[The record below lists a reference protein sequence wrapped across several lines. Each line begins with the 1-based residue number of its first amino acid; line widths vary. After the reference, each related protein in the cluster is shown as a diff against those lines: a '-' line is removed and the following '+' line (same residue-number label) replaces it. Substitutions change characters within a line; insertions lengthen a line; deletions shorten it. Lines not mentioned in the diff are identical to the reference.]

1 MALLYSPPAAHGHFA
16 YQAAQLAAFAVFG
29 GLLLGQGYRRGYPW
43 RQWLPL
49 VAAAALAL
57 MLGCQ
62 LIFLPPGQ
70 WLGWLRGEAAVA
82 EALAAGPRSVV
93 GGAAACLLAVLA
105 LRRALGFRGW
115 AVLDA
120 FAGPLCWALA
130 VQSVGC
136 VLAGCCWG
144 EVSEAGWLRLR
155 YAPGTLP
162 YLAQQARGL
171 LPAGA
176 ALARPVVPTQLYHLL
191 LCAGVGGLLLALRR
205 RAAAW
210 PGGSRYLL
218 AMGMLCLG
226 RGLIEFWRDPAGEP
240 LLGAPLAGAD
250 FSLLKAQGLLL
261 LEAAALLG
269 GWAWLARR
277 PAAAEVVA
285 PAPAGYPALVGVGL
299 LAATAR
305 LGPGLLSLP
314 EILTLQALLLLVLA
328 AEGQAL
334 ARRLGHGLPRLAG
347 LPLSLL
353 LGGALLLATAQ
364 APAPRRQTPP
374 PDGEDGQ
381 TLTFSGGVLG
391 NYHDAREDILEDH
404 DLCGSRKQAL
414 ALQQRVWAVGGEV
427 AVEKSVGGR
436 TDTWGGGL
444 WLGEQTVAAQ
454 PTTSVP
460 YRFLAND
467 TTFRYTL
474 GDIHFYREKHTG
486 QGWFTLGTRLGLH
499 LGNLGFYSYFDN
511 GNARGSAWLMPE
523 GMVSLGNPR
532 LLYAQA
538 DAGYGAENALG
549 AYTSRLAL
557 GSGLG
562 RATGRQ
568 LLAGYA
574 HSAHFPTQ
582 NLAFVSARLALP
594 PGTGLGA
601 LSLEPYF
608 ATDLGRHQLFSLK
621 LHYQLGTK

>member
-1 MALLYSPPAAHGHFA
+1 MALVYSPPAAHGHFA
-16 YQAAQLAAFAVFG
+16 YQTAQLAAFAVFG
-29 GLLLGQGYRRGYPW
+29 GLLLGQGYRRAYPW

-49 VAAAALAL
+49 VAAATLAL
-57 MLGCQ
+57 MLGCR
-62 LIFLPPGQ
+62 LVFLPFGQ
-70 WLGWLRGEAAVA
+70 WLGWLRGDAAVA
-82 EALAAGPRSVV
+82 QALAAGPRSVV

-105 LRRALGFRGW
+105 LRRPLGFRGG

-120 FAGPLCWALA
+120 LAGPLCWALA
-130 VQSVGC
+130 VQCVGC

-155 YAPGTLP
+155 YEPDTLP
-162 YLAQQARGL
+162 YLAQRAQGL

-205 RAAAW
+205 RAAGW

-218 AMGMLCLG
+218 AMGLLCLG

-240 LLGAPLAGAD
+240 LLGAPLAGVGF
-250 FSLLKAQGLLL
+250 FSLKIQVLLL

-277 PAAAEVVA
+277 PAAAEVVV

-305 LGPGLLSLP
+305 LTPGLLSRP
-314 EILTLQALLLLVLA
+314 EVLTLQALLLLVLV

-334 ARRLGHGLPRLAG
+334 ARRLGRGLPRLAG
-347 LPLSLL
+347 LL

-364 APAPRRQTPP
+364 APAPRPAPP
-374 PDGEDGQ
+374 LDGEDGQ
-381 TLTFSGGVLG
+381 TLTISGGLLG
-391 NYHDAREDILEDH
+391 NYHDAQEDILEGH
-404 DLCGSRKQAL
+404 DLCGSRSQAL
-414 ALQQRVWAVGGEV
+414 ALQQGVWAAGGEV
-427 AVEKSVGGR
+427 AATKSREGA
-436 TDTWGGGL
+436 TTTWGYGL
-444 WLGEQTVAAQ
+444 WVGQQTIAAQ
-454 PTTSVP
+454 PLSSAGS
-460 YRFLAND
+460 YQFLTND
-467 TTFRYTL
+467 TTFHCIL
-474 GDIHFYREKHTG
+474 GDAHFYRETRVER
-486 QGWFTLGTRLGLH
+486 GWLTLGARFGLH
-499 LGNLGFYSYFDN
+499 LGSLGYYSYFDS

-523 GMVSLGNPR
+523 GMLSLGNPR

-562 RATGRQ
+562 RTTGRQ

-594 PGTGLGA
+594 AGTGLRA

-608 ATDLGRHQLFSLK
+608 ATDFDRHQLFSLK
-621 LHYQLGTK
+621 LHYQLGAK